1 MDDFDRRLEIELA
14 RLLDRVVRTPAPP
27 RRGHPVNG
35 PAVKLYS
42 SARTPTAIAAVSES
56 PAIPGPPLFS

>member
-1 MDDFDRRLEIELA
+1 MNDFDRRLELELA

-27 RRGHPVNG
+27 RRGRPVNP

-42 SARTPTAIAAVSES
+42 SAGWPAATPGLSEPPSVSGAA
-56 PAIPGPPLFS
+56 LYF